1 MRPLRL
7 ELEGFSSYRKRET
20 LDLAEV
26 EFFSISGPTGSGK
39 SSLVDAMIFALYGRV
54 PRLGGNAVAPA
65 ITAGADRAR
74 VRFDFEVG
82 GVEHTAVRMA
92 ERTKTGATV
101 REARLQRGEEVLA
114 SGADDVSREVSSLL
128 KLGFDEFT
136 RTVVLPQGEFA
147 RFLTAKKSD
156 RQELLRSLLA
166 LDVYGEMRTLARARA
181 TVAEERARQAEGRLG
196 SLQVPDEEAIAAAE
210 ARLAA
215 LEELRETV
223 VEEED
228 RLRADLGRLESSSGE
243 LERIDD
249 GLVRLGALEPPQRL
263 DELDVLALSAR
274 EEMEAAAAVFAE
286 AVAFEGSAASRL
298 EGLPSPES
306 LAATKRDLEEI
317 AGVEERLET
326 LDLSGSR
333 EELAVSEARLAE
345 HAAGLADAEA
355 SLGEARMSHAAH
367 ALATT
372 LVEGQPCPVCE
383 QRVLRLPET
392 GEPGELSRLEADTE
406 RARALVA
413 EGSSAVAG
421 ATARVTEQQTR
432 AAELETQLGRLRSG
446 LDPDANLED
455 VAGLIAEIEEAT
467 ASFAS
472 ATVTRQEREESL
484 ADRQRAL
491 EDLSERVR
499 SLGRMLLA
507 ARQTVADLDPPIPE
521 SENVLVQWKEMLAW
535 VDEAAETLRAR
546 KEAASRAL
554 EDLKTAADDARRR
567 LVARLE
573 AASVPA
579 VEPFAVQVATQTEL
593 ARQTVG
599 RQREVLAEA
608 AGLEAHLAKD
618 RSEAAVAS
626 ELAGHLGAAGF
637 ERWLM
642 AGAISDLVAGAN
654 DLLDQLSKGKYSLEA
669 EDDGAFSIVDHTKA
683 GEIRPVSTLSGG
695 ETFLFSLALAMSL
708 AETLSAA
715 GGARLD
721 AVILD
726 EGFGTLDDE
735 PLDVVASV
743 LEELAAQDLMVGV
756 ISHVKELA
764 ARAPARYEVIADPAG
779 SKVVR
784 IS

>member
-7 ELEGFSSYRKRET
+7 EIEGFSSYRQRET

-65 ITAGADRAR
+65 ITAGSDRAR
-74 VRFDFEVG
+74 VRFDFEVE
-82 GVEHTAVRMA
+82 GVEHTAVRLA

-101 REARLQRGEEVLA
+101 REARLQRGEEILA
-114 SGADDVSREVSSLL
+114 SGADDVSREVASLL

-147 RFLTAKKSD
+147 RFLTAKKSE

-181 TVAEERARQAEGRLG
+181 TVAEERARQTEGRLG
-196 SLQVPDEEAIAAAE
+196 SLQVPDEEAIADAGR
-210 ARLAA
+210 RLAS
-215 LEELRETV
+215 LEQLKETV
-223 VEEED
+223 VGEED
-228 RLRADLGRLESSSGE
+228 RLRAELGRLESSSHE
-243 LERIDD
+243 LEQIGDA
-249 GLVRLGALEPPQRL
+249 LKRLGAVEPPQQLNEL
-263 DELDVLALSAR
+263 DELALSAR
-274 EEMEAAAAVFAE
+274 EDVETATAAL
-286 AVAFEGSAASRL
+286 AVAVASEESAARRV
-298 EGLPSPES
+298 EELPAPES
-306 LAATKRDLEEI
+306 LDAAKRGLEEM
-317 AGVEERLET
+317 AGIGQRLES
-326 LDLSGSR
+326 LDLIGCR
-333 EELAVSEARLAE
+333 ETLAAAEARLAE
-345 HAAGLADAEA
+345 HASALTEAEA
-355 SLGEARMSHAAH
+355 ALGEGRMSHAAH
-367 ALATT
+367 ALAST
-372 LVEGQPCPVCE
+372 LSEGEPCPVCAQE
-383 QRVLRLPET
+383 VLGLPET
-392 GEPGELSRLEADTE
+392 GEPAELARLEADTE
-406 RARALVA
+406 RSRALVA
-413 EGSSAVAG
+413 EATSALA
-421 ATARVTEQQTR
+421 AARARVTELETR
-432 AAELETQLGRLRSG
+432 AAELETQLVRLRSG
-446 LDPDANLED
+446 LDPETSLED
-455 VAGLIAEIEEAT
+455 VDGMIAEVEEAR
-467 ASFAS
+467 ASLAS
-472 ATVTRQEREESL
+472 AAATRKEREESL
-484 ADRQRAL
+484 AVRRRVL

-507 ARQTVADLDPPIPE
+507 ARQAVADLDPPIPE
-521 SENVLVQWKEMLAW
+521 SEDILVQWKELLTW
-535 VDEAAETLRAR
+535 VGEALETLQERRAT
-546 KEAASRAL
+546 ASRAL
-554 EDLKTAADDARRR
+554 EGLKTAVDEARRR
-567 LVARLE
+567 LVVRME

-593 ARQTVG
+593 ARQTVD
-599 RQREVLAEA
+599 RHKEILAESA
-608 AGLEAHLAKD
+608 ELETHLAEH

-626 ELAGHLGAAGF
+626 EVAGHLGAAGF

-669 EDDGAFSIVDHTKA
+669 DDDGAFSIVDHTKA

-708 AETLSAA
+708 AETLSVA

-721 AVILD
+721 AIILD

-756 ISHVKELA
+756 ITHVKELA
-764 ARAPARYEVIADPAG
+764 GRAPARYEVIADPAG

-784 IS
+784 VS